1 MDGST
6 DPRID
11 LAESIQEEQDLVEQG
26 EAHVLVLLLLNLLL
40 LGRGGTSSGGSTSGS
55 GDGATTASGTDGGH
69 QLHDVLLLRQLGEQ
83 GRPVALNLDT
93 GGLDDG
99 GDVVGRDLNAV
110 IGADEGGVDAGKLT
124 VGRARTAWW

>member
-6 DPRID
+6 DPWID
-11 LAESIQEEQDLVEQG
+11 LAESIREEQDLVEQG

-40 LGRGGTSSGGSTSGS
+40 LGRGGTSSGSGTSGS

-93 GGLDDG
+93 GGLEDG

-110 IGADEGGVDAGKLT
+110 IGADESGVDAGKLT
-124 VGRARTAWW
+124 VVEWS